1 MVKKFNLSEAAAEIL
16 AASVNGKRAQ
26 RDSGPSKLS
35 GDVAYGTKEVGDIGT
50 EVTKTTDGAPNLT
63 KGAPTATPPGATP
76 PVGSEPM
83 KKLKGQPGE
92 AGAANQPEG
101 KPGRQMFDKNKG
113 ATFQSY
119 GEEVEDEDYDEDDV
133 LEEQIAFF
141 EEYSNEEMID
151 MLFSEEYDLDEAVSK
166 SGYVEL
172 ARRVSDPDYE
182 GNTDHDAVVA
192 RARKAHGDKFAND
205 LKSGASKM
213 HFGRDNH
220 SRGFDKLKHRT
231 NRSMTPSHVTKS
243 GTLTKSSQ
251 KGLKSSL
258 KEEEKEGHEDAA
270 QDKKMMKAMM
280 KKKDMKEDIDALL
293 QGEDLSEEFVSKA
306 TTIFEA
312 AVNSRVTEIAEEL
325 QVELQEQFSD
335 AIDHLKEE
343 FTTKIDDYLNYM
355 VEEWMKEN
363 ELAIESGLRT
373 EIVEDF
379 IGGMRNLFAEHYIDI
394 PEEKVDVVSELA
406 AKVEELEEKL
416 NEEMHRS
423 IQFKKEINEH
433 KKLEAVQTVC
443 EGLTQTQVEKL
454 KSLAETVEFTTEE
467 EFADKLETLKEAYAG
482 TSGVKF
488 GEKSALEEGI
498 DVEEVKIERVSHD
511 PLIDAVAR
519 SISKSVIK

>member
-1 MVKKFNLSEAAAEIL
+1 MDKKYNLSEAAAEIL
-16 AASVNGKRAQ
+16 AASVNGKRSQ

-50 EVTKTTDGAPNLT
+50 RVTKTNDMGPSAY

-83 KKLKGQPGE
+83 KRLSGDLNQQAKGRSDLVANDEDDQCDIDDADYKKRAARMPSSLAQQKFSKN
-92 AGAANQPEG
+92 AGAN
-101 KPGRQMFDKNKG
+101 
-113 ATFQSY
+113 FQSY
-119 GEEVEDEDYDEDDV
+119 GEEVEDDDYDEDDV
-133 LEEQIAFF
+133 LEEDQQ
-141 EEYSNEEMID
+141 
-151 MLFSEEYDLDEAVSK
+151 DEAYHSTSSNSK
-166 SGYVEL
+166 QRQAPKAMAQAKHVISSLRASNPEL
-172 ARRVSDPDYE
+172 D
-182 GNTDHDAVVA
+182 
-192 RARKAHGDKFAND
+192 
-205 LKSGASKM
+205 KM
-213 HFGRDNH
+213 H
-220 SRGFDKLKHRT
+220 SAA
-231 NRSMTPSHVTKS
+231 
-243 GTLTKSSQ
+243 Q
-251 KGLKSSL
+251 KKKEM
-258 KEEEKEGHEDAA
+258 KEEEGEGHEDAA

-293 QGEDLSEEFVSKA
+293 QGENLSEEFVSKA

-325 QVELQEQFSD
+325 QEELQEQFSD
-335 AIDHLKEE
+335 AIEQITED

-379 IGGMRNLFAEHYIDI
+379 IGGMRNLFVEHYIDI
-394 PEEKVDVVSELA
+394 PEEKVDVVGELA

-443 EGLTQTQVEKL
+443 EGLTQTQVEKM
-454 KSLAETVEFTTEE
+454 KSLAESVDFTTEE
-467 EFADKLETLKEAYAG
+467 EFAEKLVTLKEAYTS

-498 DVEEVKIERVSHD
+498 DVEEVKSERVSHD

-519 SISKSVIK
+519 TISKSVIK

>member
-1 MVKKFNLSEAAAEIL
+1 MDKKYNLSEAAAEIL
-16 AASVNGKRAQ
+16 AASVNGKRSQ

-35 GDVAYGTKEVGDIGT
+35 GAVAYGTKEVGDIGT
-50 EVTKTTDGAPNLT
+50 QVTKTTDSRPDLT

-92 AGAANQPEG
+92 SGSAEHPEG
-101 KPGRQMFDKNKG
+101 KSGRQMMDKNRG

-119 GEEVEDEDYDEDDV
+119 GESVEEEDYEEEEDEEDDV
-133 LEEQIAFF
+133 LREAFIRTPGHIKKHLEDLYGPAQATITGKDTVQHITRHLNDDGEDAEEVRTHELIGKGKDSKVGKLIKHTKPPKEFF
-141 EEYSNEEMID
+141 EETE
-151 MLFSEEYDLDEAVSK
+151 
-166 SGYVEL
+166 
-172 ARRVSDPDYE
+172 
-182 GNTDHDAVVA
+182 
-192 RARKAHGDKFAND
+192 
-205 LKSGASKM
+205 
-213 HFGRDNH
+213 
-220 SRGFDKLKHRT
+220 
-231 NRSMTPSHVTKS
+231 
-243 GTLTKSSQ
+243 
-251 KGLKSSL
+251 
-258 KEEEKEGHEDAA
+258 EGHEDEA
-270 QDKKMMKAMM
+270 QDKKMMKKMM

-293 QGEDLSEEFVSKA
+293 QGENLSEEFASKA
-306 TTIFEA
+306 ATIFEA

-325 QVELQEQFSD
+325 QVELQEQFAD

-394 PEEKVDVVSELA
+394 PEEKVDVVGELA

-454 KSLAETVEFTTEE
+454 KSLAETVEFTTDE
-467 EFADKLETLKEAYAG
+467 EFADKLETLKEAYTG
-482 TSGVKF
+482 TSSVKF

-498 DVEEVKIERVSHD
+498 DVEEVKSERVSHD
-511 PLIDAVAR
+511 PLIDAVAK

>member
-1 MVKKFNLSEAAAEIL
+1 MDKKYNLSEAAAEIL

-50 EVTKTTDGAPNLT
+50 EVTKTTDGAPDLT
-63 KGAPTATPPGATP
+63 KGAPTATPPGAKP

-92 AGAANQPEG
+92 SGSVEQPEG
-101 KPGRQMFDKNKG
+101 KPGRQLMDKNKG

-119 GEEVEDEDYDEDDV
+119 GEEVEDDEESDI

-141 EEYSNEEMID
+141 EEYSDEEMVH

-205 LKSGASKM
+205 LKSGADKM
-213 HFGRDNH
+213 HFPRKNH
-220 SRGFDKLKHRT
+220 TYGYDKLKQRT
-231 NRSMTPSHVTKS
+231 NRSMSPSHVTKS
-243 GTLTKSSQ
+243 GMLTKSSQ

-258 KEEEKEGHEDAA
+258 KEEEKGEGHEDAA
-270 QDKKMMKAMM
+270 QDKKMMKKMM

-335 AIDHLKEE
+335 AIEHLKEE

-443 EGLTQTQVEKL
+443 EGLTQTQVEKM

-467 EFADKLETLKEAYAG
+467 EFADKLETLKEAYTG

-498 DVEEVKIERVSHD
+498 DVEEVKTERVSHD
-511 PLIDAVAR
+511 PLIDAVAK

>member
-1 MVKKFNLSEAAAEIL
+1 MVKKYNLSEAAAEIL
-16 AASVNGKRAQ
+16 AASVNSKRSQ

-50 EVTKTTDGAPNLT
+50 QVTKTTDGAPDLT
-63 KGAPTATPPGATP
+63 RGVPTATAPGATP

-92 AGAANQPEG
+92 SGSVEQPEG

-113 ATFQSY
+113 STFQSY
-119 GEEVEDEDYDEDDV
+119 GEAVEEEEYEEEEFEEDDV
-133 LEEQIAFF
+133 LEEG
-141 EEYSNEEMID
+141 EKEKE
-151 MLFSEEYDLDEAVSK
+151 
-166 SGYVEL
+166 
-172 ARRVSDPDYE
+172 
-182 GNTDHDAVVA
+182 DA
-192 RARKAHGDKFAND
+192 
-205 LKSGASKM
+205 
-213 HFGRDNH
+213 
-220 SRGFDKLKHRT
+220 
-231 NRSMTPSHVTKS
+231 
-243 GTLTKSSQ
+243 
-251 KGLKSSL
+251 
-258 KEEEKEGHEDAA
+258 EGHEDAA
-270 QDKKMMKAMM
+270 QDRKMMKKMM

-293 QGEDLSEEFVSKA
+293 QGENLSEEFVSKA
-306 TTIFEA
+306 ATIFEA

-335 AIDHLKEE
+335 AIDQIKED

-379 IGGMRNLFAEHYIDI
+379 IGGMRNLFVEHYIDI

-454 KSLAETVEFTTEE
+454 KSLAETVEFTTGE
-467 EFADKLETLKEAYAG
+467 EFAEKLVTLKEAYTG
-482 TSGVKF
+482 TSSVKV

-498 DVEEVKIERVSHD
+498 DVEEVKTERVSYD
-511 PLIDAVAR
+511 PLIDAVAK

>member
-1 MVKKFNLSEAAAEIL
+1 MDKKYNLSEAAAEIL

-50 EVTKTTDGAPNLT
+50 RVAKTNDMGPSAY

-83 KKLKGQPGE
+83 KRLSGDLNQQAKGR
-92 AGAANQPEG
+92 ADLVANDENDQKEIGDADYKSRSSG
-101 KPGRQMFDKNKG
+101 KASPLAPQKFAKNAG

-119 GEEVEDEDYDEDDV
+119 GEAVEEEDYEEEEFEEDDV
-133 LEEQIAFF
+133 LEEG
-141 EEYSNEEMID
+141 EKE
-151 MLFSEEYDLDEAVSK
+151 
-166 SGYVEL
+166 
-172 ARRVSDPDYE
+172 
-182 GNTDHDAVVA
+182 DA
-192 RARKAHGDKFAND
+192 
-205 LKSGASKM
+205 
-213 HFGRDNH
+213 
-220 SRGFDKLKHRT
+220 
-231 NRSMTPSHVTKS
+231 
-243 GTLTKSSQ
+243 
-251 KGLKSSL
+251 
-258 KEEEKEGHEDAA
+258 EGHEDAA
-270 QDKKMMKAMM
+270 QDKKMMKKMM

-293 QGEDLSEEFVSKA
+293 QGENLSEEFATKA
-306 TTIFEA
+306 ATIFEA

-379 IGGMRNLFAEHYIDI
+379 IGGMRNLFIEHYIDI
-394 PEEKVDVVSELA
+394 PEEKVDVVDELA

-467 EFADKLETLKEAYAG
+467 EFADKLETLKEAYTG
-482 TSGVKF
+482 TSSVKF

-498 DVEEVKIERVSHD
+498 DVEEVKSERVSHD

>member
-92 AGAANQPEG
+92 SGAANQPEG

-133 LEEQIAFF
+133 LEEGEKEKEDTPVKHKGKVIGSVWKNKDGEIEGEHHKTGMSWSGGSHADMVDLIK
-141 EEYSNEEMID
+141 SHHMNEE
-151 MLFSEEYDLDEAVSK
+151 A
-166 SGYVEL
+166 
-172 ARRVSDPDYE
+172 
-182 GNTDHDAVVA
+182 
-192 RARKAHGDKFAND
+192 
-205 LKSGASKM
+205 
-213 HFGRDNH
+213 
-220 SRGFDKLKHRT
+220 
-231 NRSMTPSHVTKS
+231 
-243 GTLTKSSQ
+243 
-251 KGLKSSL
+251 
-258 KEEEKEGHEDAA
+258 EGHEDAA
-270 QDKKMMKAMM
+270 QDRKMMKKMM

-325 QVELQEQFSD
+325 QSELQEQFSD

-498 DVEEVKIERVSHD
+498 DVEEVKTERVSYD
-511 PLIDAVAR
+511 PLIDAVAK

>member
-1 MVKKFNLSEAAAEIL
+1 MVKKYNLSEAAAEIL
-16 AASVNGKRAQ
+16 AASVNSKRSQ

-35 GDVAYGTKEVGDIGT
+35 GDVAYGTKEAGDIGT
-50 EVTKTTDGAPNLT
+50 RVAKTNDPAPDAH

-83 KKLKGQPGE
+83 KRLK
-92 AGAANQPEG
+92 PEFDQQAKG
-101 KPGRQMFDKNKG
+101 RKDIESEEEQEEIGDEDYKQRADRKVGPIAPQMMKPNKG
-113 ATFQSY
+113 ANFQTYSKADVSNESV
-119 GEEVEDEDYDEDDV
+119 EEEDYEEDDV
-133 LEEQIAFF
+133 LEEG
-141 EEYSNEEMID
+141 EKE
-151 MLFSEEYDLDEAVSK
+151 SE
-166 SGYVEL
+166 
-172 ARRVSDPDYE
+172 
-182 GNTDHDAVVA
+182 
-192 RARKAHGDKFAND
+192 
-205 LKSGASKM
+205 
-213 HFGRDNH
+213 
-220 SRGFDKLKHRT
+220 
-231 NRSMTPSHVTKS
+231 
-243 GTLTKSSQ
+243 
-251 KGLKSSL
+251 
-258 KEEEKEGHEDAA
+258 EGHEDAA
-270 QDKKMMKAMM
+270 QDKKMMKKMM

-293 QGEDLSEEFVSKA
+293 QGENLSEEFASKA
-306 TTIFEA
+306 ATIFEA

-394 PEEKVDVVSELA
+394 PEEKVDVVNELA

-454 KSLAETVEFTTEE
+454 KSLAESVEFTTEE
-467 EFADKLETLKEAYAG
+467 EFADKLETLKEAYTG
-482 TSGVKF
+482 TSSVKF

-498 DVEEVKIERVSHD
+498 DVEEVKSERVSHD

>member
-1 MVKKFNLSEAAAEIL
+1 
-16 AASVNGKRAQ
+16 
-26 RDSGPSKLS
+26 
-35 GDVAYGTKEVGDIGT
+35 
-50 EVTKTTDGAPNLT
+50 
-63 KGAPTATPPGATP
+63 
-76 PVGSEPM
+76 
-83 KKLKGQPGE
+83 
-92 AGAANQPEG
+92 
-101 KPGRQMFDKNKG
+101 
-113 ATFQSY
+113 
-119 GEEVEDEDYDEDDV
+119 
-133 LEEQIAFF
+133 
-141 EEYSNEEMID
+141 
-151 MLFSEEYDLDEAVSK
+151 
-166 SGYVEL
+166 
-172 ARRVSDPDYE
+172 
-182 GNTDHDAVVA
+182 
-192 RARKAHGDKFAND
+192 
-205 LKSGASKM
+205 
-213 HFGRDNH
+213 
-220 SRGFDKLKHRT
+220 
-231 NRSMTPSHVTKS
+231 
-243 GTLTKSSQ
+243 
-251 KGLKSSL
+251 
-258 KEEEKEGHEDAA
+258 
-270 QDKKMMKAMM
+270 M

-467 EFADKLETLKEAYAG
+467 EFAEKLETLKEAYTIAP
-482 TSGVKF
+482 TVKV

-498 DVEEVKIERVSHD
+498 DVEEVKTERVSYD
-511 PLIDAVAR
+511 PLIDAVAK
-519 SISKSVIK
+519 SISKSVIR

>member
-1 MVKKFNLSEAAAEIL
+1 MDKKYNLSEAAAEIL
-16 AASVNGKRAQ
+16 AASVNSKRSQ

-50 EVTKTTDGAPNLT
+50 EVTKTTDSKPDLT

-92 AGAANQPEG
+92 SGSAEHPEG
-101 KPGRQMFDKNKG
+101 KPGRQMMDKNKG

-119 GEEVEDEDYDEDDV
+119 GEEVEEEDYEEDDV
-133 LEEQIAFF
+133 LEEG
-141 EEYSNEEMID
+141 EKE
-151 MLFSEEYDLDEAVSK
+151 
-166 SGYVEL
+166 
-172 ARRVSDPDYE
+172 
-182 GNTDHDAVVA
+182 DA
-192 RARKAHGDKFAND
+192 
-205 LKSGASKM
+205 
-213 HFGRDNH
+213 
-220 SRGFDKLKHRT
+220 
-231 NRSMTPSHVTKS
+231 
-243 GTLTKSSQ
+243 
-251 KGLKSSL
+251 
-258 KEEEKEGHEDAA
+258 EGHEDAA
-270 QDKKMMKAMM
+270 QDKKMMKKMI

-293 QGEDLSEEFVSKA
+293 QGEDLSEEFVVKA

-325 QVELQEQFSD
+325 QVELQEQFAD

-379 IGGMRNLFAEHYIDI
+379 IGGMRNLFVEHYIDI
-394 PEEKVDVVSELA
+394 PEEKVDVVGELA

-423 IQFKKEINEH
+423 IQFKKEITEH
-433 KKLEAVQTVC
+433 KRSEAVQTVC

-467 EFADKLETLKEAYAG
+467 EFAEKLETLKEAY
-482 TSGVKF
+482 TVPSSVKV

-498 DVEEVKIERVSHD
+498 DVEEVKTERVSHD
-511 PLIDAVAR
+511 PLIDAVAK

>member
-1 MVKKFNLSEAAAEIL
+1 MDKKYNLSEAAAEIL

-50 EVTKTTDGAPNLT
+50 RVTKTNDMGPSAY

-83 KKLKGQPGE
+83 KRLSGDLNQQAKGRADLVANDENDQCDIDD
-92 AGAANQPEG
+92 ADYKKRAARMPSSLAQQ
-101 KPGRQMFDKNKG
+101 KFAKNAG

-119 GEEVEDEDYDEDDV
+119 GEAVEEEDYEEEEFEEDDV
-133 LEEQIAFF
+133 LEEG
-141 EEYSNEEMID
+141 EKE
-151 MLFSEEYDLDEAVSK
+151 
-166 SGYVEL
+166 SG
-172 ARRVSDPDYE
+172 
-182 GNTDHDAVVA
+182 
-192 RARKAHGDKFAND
+192 
-205 LKSGASKM
+205 
-213 HFGRDNH
+213 
-220 SRGFDKLKHRT
+220 
-231 NRSMTPSHVTKS
+231 
-243 GTLTKSSQ
+243 
-251 KGLKSSL
+251 
-258 KEEEKEGHEDAA
+258 EGHEDDA
-270 QDKKMMKAMM
+270 QDKKMMKKMM

-293 QGEDLSEEFVSKA
+293 QGENLSEEFASKA
-306 TTIFEA
+306 ATIFEA

-394 PEEKVDVVSELA
+394 PEEKVDVVNELA

-454 KSLAETVEFTTEE
+454 KSLAESVEFTTEE
-467 EFADKLETLKEAYAG
+467 EFADKLETLKEAYTG
-482 TSGVKF
+482 TSSVKF

-498 DVEEVKIERVSHD
+498 DVEEVKSERVSHD

>member
-50 EVTKTTDGAPNLT
+50 RVTKTNDMGPSAY

-83 KKLKGQPGE
+83 KRLSGDLNQQAKGRSDLVAGE
-92 AGAANQPEG
+92 ESDQKDIDDEDYKKRAARMPSSLAQQ
-101 KPGRQMFDKNKG
+101 KFAKNAG

-119 GEEVEDEDYDEDDV
+119 GEEVEEDEDD
-133 LEEQIAFF
+133 ENEIIA
-141 EEYSNEEMID
+141 
-151 MLFSEEYDLDEAVSK
+151 EAEK
-166 SGYVEL
+166 EKESG
-172 ARRVSDPDYE
+172 
-182 GNTDHDAVVA
+182 
-192 RARKAHGDKFAND
+192 
-205 LKSGASKM
+205 
-213 HFGRDNH
+213 
-220 SRGFDKLKHRT
+220 
-231 NRSMTPSHVTKS
+231 
-243 GTLTKSSQ
+243 
-251 KGLKSSL
+251 
-258 KEEEKEGHEDAA
+258 EGHEDAA

-325 QVELQEQFSD
+325 QSELQEQFSD

-498 DVEEVKIERVSHD
+498 DVEEVKTERVSHD

>member
-1 MVKKFNLSEAAAEIL
+1 MDKKYNLSEAAAEIL
-16 AASVNGKRAQ
+16 AASVNGKRSQ

-50 EVTKTTDGAPNLT
+50 EVTKTTDSKPDLT

-83 KKLKGQPGE
+83 KKLKGQPAE
-92 AGAANQPEG
+92 SGAANQPEG
-101 KPGRQMFDKNKG
+101 KPGRQMMDKNKG
-113 ATFQSY
+113 ANFQSY
-119 GEEVEDEDYDEDDV
+119 GEEVEDDED
-133 LEEQIAFF
+133 EEIIA
-141 EEYSNEEMID
+141 
-151 MLFSEEYDLDEAVSK
+151 EAEK
-166 SGYVEL
+166 E
-172 ARRVSDPDYE
+172 
-182 GNTDHDAVVA
+182 DA
-192 RARKAHGDKFAND
+192 
-205 LKSGASKM
+205 
-213 HFGRDNH
+213 
-220 SRGFDKLKHRT
+220 
-231 NRSMTPSHVTKS
+231 
-243 GTLTKSSQ
+243 
-251 KGLKSSL
+251 
-258 KEEEKEGHEDAA
+258 EGHEDAA
-270 QDKKMMKAMM
+270 EDKKMMKKMM

-293 QGEDLSEEFVSKA
+293 QGEDLSEEFVVKA

-394 PEEKVDVVSELA
+394 PEEKVDVVGELA

-467 EFADKLETLKEAYAG
+467 EFAEKLETLKEAYTV

-498 DVEEVKIERVSHD
+498 DVEEVKTERVSHD
-511 PLIDAVAR
+511 PLIDAVAK

>member
-1 MVKKFNLSEAAAEIL
+1 MDKKYNLSEAAAEIL
-16 AASVNGKRAQ
+16 AASVNGKRSQ

-35 GDVAYGTKEVGDIGT
+35 GAVAYGTKEVGDIGT
-50 EVTKTTDGAPNLT
+50 EVTKTTDSRPDLT
-63 KGAPTATPPGATP
+63 KGAPTATPPGAKP

-92 AGAANQPEG
+92 SGSVEQPEG
-101 KPGRQMFDKNKG
+101 KAGRQMFDKNKG

-119 GEEVEDEDYDEDDV
+119 GESVEEEDYEEEEGEGDDV
-133 LEEQIAFF
+133 LEEG
-141 EEYSNEEMID
+141 E
-151 MLFSEEYDLDEAVSK
+151 
-166 SGYVEL
+166 
-172 ARRVSDPDYE
+172 
-182 GNTDHDAVVA
+182 
-192 RARKAHGDKFAND
+192 
-205 LKSGASKM
+205 
-213 HFGRDNH
+213 
-220 SRGFDKLKHRT
+220 
-231 NRSMTPSHVTKS
+231 
-243 GTLTKSSQ
+243 
-251 KGLKSSL
+251 
-258 KEEEKEGHEDAA
+258 KESAEGHEDAA
-270 QDKKMMKAMM
+270 QDKKMMKKMM
-280 KKKDMKEDIDALL
+280 NKKNMKEDIDALL

-325 QVELQEQFSD
+325 QVELQEQFAD
-335 AIDHLKEE
+335 AIDHLKED

-443 EGLTQTQVEKL
+443 EGLTQTQVEKM

-467 EFADKLETLKEAYAG
+467 EFTDKLETLKEAYTG
-482 TSGVKF
+482 TSSVKF

-498 DVEEVKIERVSHD
+498 DVEEVKAERVSHD
-511 PLIDAVAR
+511 PLIDAVAK
-519 SISKSVIK
+519 SISKSVVR

>member
-1 MVKKFNLSEAAAEIL
+1 MDKKYNLSEAAAEIL

-50 EVTKTTDGAPNLT
+50 RVTKTNDMGPSAY

-83 KKLKGQPGE
+83 KRLSGDLNQQAKGRADLVANDENDQCDIDD
-92 AGAANQPEG
+92 ADYKKRAARMPSSLAQQ
-101 KPGRQMFDKNKG
+101 KFAKNAG

-119 GEEVEDEDYDEDDV
+119 GEAVEEEDYEEEEFEEDDV
-133 LEEQIAFF
+133 LEEG
-141 EEYSNEEMID
+141 EKE
-151 MLFSEEYDLDEAVSK
+151 
-166 SGYVEL
+166 
-172 ARRVSDPDYE
+172 
-182 GNTDHDAVVA
+182 DA
-192 RARKAHGDKFAND
+192 
-205 LKSGASKM
+205 
-213 HFGRDNH
+213 
-220 SRGFDKLKHRT
+220 
-231 NRSMTPSHVTKS
+231 
-243 GTLTKSSQ
+243 
-251 KGLKSSL
+251 
-258 KEEEKEGHEDAA
+258 EGHEDAA
-270 QDKKMMKAMM
+270 QDKKMMKKMM

-293 QGEDLSEEFVSKA
+293 QGENLSEEFASKA
-306 TTIFEA
+306 ATIFEA

-394 PEEKVDVVSELA
+394 PEEKVDVVNELA

-467 EFADKLETLKEAYAG
+467 EFADKLETLKEAYTG
-482 TSGVKF
+482 TSSVKF

-498 DVEEVKIERVSHD
+498 DVEEVKSERVSHD

>member
-1 MVKKFNLSEAAAEIL
+1 MDKKYNLSEAAAEIL

-35 GDVAYGTKEVGDIGT
+35 GAVAYGTKEVGDIGT
-50 EVTKTTDGAPNLT
+50 EVTKTTDSRPDLT

-92 AGAANQPEG
+92 SGAVNQPEG
-101 KPGRQMFDKNKG
+101 KSGRQMMDKNKG

-119 GEEVEDEDYDEDDV
+119 GESVEEEDYEEEEFEEDDV
-133 LEEQIAFF
+133 LEEG
-141 EEYSNEEMID
+141 EKEKE
-151 MLFSEEYDLDEAVSK
+151 
-166 SGYVEL
+166 
-172 ARRVSDPDYE
+172 
-182 GNTDHDAVVA
+182 DA
-192 RARKAHGDKFAND
+192 
-205 LKSGASKM
+205 
-213 HFGRDNH
+213 
-220 SRGFDKLKHRT
+220 
-231 NRSMTPSHVTKS
+231 
-243 GTLTKSSQ
+243 
-251 KGLKSSL
+251 
-258 KEEEKEGHEDAA
+258 EGHEDAA
-270 QDKKMMKAMM
+270 QDKKMMNKMM
-280 KKKDMKEDIDALL
+280 NKKNMKEDIDALL
-293 QGEDLSEEFVSKA
+293 QGEDLSEEFVTKA

-433 KKLEAVQTVC
+433 KRLEALQTVC

-454 KSLAETVEFTTEE
+454 KSLAESVEFTTDE
-467 EFADKLETLKEAYAG
+467 EFADKLETLKEAYTG

-498 DVEEVKIERVSHD
+498 DVEEVKSERVSHD